1 MASGILWIAS
11 YPKSGNTWMRIFLAN
26 FIANA
31 GSPVNINDLPSLAAK
46 DMAGALFAVVS
57 GQPFGR
63 LSGREINFLR
73 PAVHRYITTSS
84 KGIVPVKTH
93 IICGTID
100 GIPTITPEYTWKA
113 VYVVRNPLDVAVSMA
128 FHFGFSVSQA
138 ADLLVSETAQ
148 MPATATT
155 IPQPIGAWDEHV
167 ESWTSQPSSIVET
180 VRYEDLLS
188 DAWNTFGRIRDFL
201 GYPQDNERL
210 RRSIEFSSF
219 EALASAEAESG
230 FVERP
235 ASSERFF
242 RKGVTGDWKEHLTD
256 ADIEKIVKRCGKTMA
271 RFGYLDPDK
280 VINGDTVL

>member
-26 FIANA
+26 YAADRADPID
-31 GSPVNINDLPSLAAK
+31 INELRRLTADVRARSHFAA
-46 DMAGALFAVVS
+46 VS
-57 GQPFGR
+57 GKPFEE
-63 LSGREINFLR
+63 LSPREINALQ
-73 PAVHRYITTSS
+73 PAVQGYVASMS
-84 KGIVPVKTH
+84 GGIVPVKTH
-93 IICGTID
+93 IICGAVD
-100 GIPTITPEYTWKA
+100 GVPTIAPQHTWKA
-113 VYVVRNPLDVAVSMA
+113 IYIVRNPLDVAVSMG
-128 FHFGFSVSQA
+128 FHFGVSASRA
-138 ADLLVSETAQ
+138 AEILVTETAQ
-148 MPATATT
+148 MPGTGNSV
-155 IPQPIGAWDEHV
+155 PQPIGTWDEHV